1 MGAEHDRHEL
11 LLFLKGTPGHM
22 KKQQKS
28 IVHFNSLN
36 LGDM

>member
-11 LLFLKGTPGHM
+11 LLFQEGTPGHV

-28 IVHFNSLN
+28 IVHYNSLN